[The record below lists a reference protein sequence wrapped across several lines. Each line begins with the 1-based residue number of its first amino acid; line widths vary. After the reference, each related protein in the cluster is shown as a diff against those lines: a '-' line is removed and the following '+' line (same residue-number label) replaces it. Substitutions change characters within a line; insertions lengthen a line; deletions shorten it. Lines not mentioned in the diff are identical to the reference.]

1 MNRIVDVGWDVILL
15 AAVVVVLAIALA
27 ESWATWAIA
36 VLALSVALLA
46 LRAGLDLLRR
56 SR

>member
-1 MNRIVDVGWDVILL
+1 MSRLVDVGWDVILL
-15 AAVVVVLAIALA
+15 ALVVVVLAVALA
-27 ESWATWAIA
+27 QGWATWTIA
-36 VLALSVALLA
+36 LLGLAVALLG